1 MQCLISL
8 TVVLNL
14 EPSFSDEITKESCF
28 LKSTNWSDPVELTEK
43 QTKLVSKSMR
53 ILRPKLNELG
63 AQVFKTIFT
72 MRPDLKK
79 HFGFEGHVS
88 IKVFFGF
95 HGQVSIIFFKKIKN
109 TLTSMARYV

>member
-1 MQCLISL
+1 MHCLISL
-8 TVVLNL
+8 TVVFNL

-53 ILRPKLNELG
+53 ILRPNLNELG
-63 AQVFKTIFT
+63 AEVYKTIFA

-79 HFGFEGHVS
+79 HFGFGDHVS

-95 HGQVSIIFFKKIKN
+95 HGQVIIMFF
-109 TLTSMARYV
+109 